1 VPLLDTHALLW
12 WLADDGRLPPGARRA
27 IKDPAAIAYVSAGS
41 VWEIAIKRS
50 LGKLELPDSWYAATF
65 RDFAEL
71 PITSDHARRAGELP
85 PHHRDPFDRIL
96 VAQALAEGLML
107 VTADPAFARYGVQVT
122 W

>member
-71 PITSDHARRAGELP
+71 PITSEHARRAGELP
-85 PHHRDPFDRIL
+85 PHHRDPFDRLL
-96 VAQALAEGLML
+96 VAQALAEGLTL